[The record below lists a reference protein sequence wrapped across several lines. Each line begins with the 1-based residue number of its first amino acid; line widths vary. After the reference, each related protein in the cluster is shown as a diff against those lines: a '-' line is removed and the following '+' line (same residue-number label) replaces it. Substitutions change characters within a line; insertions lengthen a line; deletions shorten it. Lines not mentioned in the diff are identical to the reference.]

1 MRTGTEIKVGIITVL
16 AIVLVVAYTF
26 YVREFRARAA
36 TYTVNVTFDD
46 ARGLQRGDQVRMVGV
61 KIGEVRS
68 VQISLSLKAAVEL
81 AIYRQHALYSHYQF
95 QIATSGIIQERFVEV
110 IPQPRDPY
118 AVQIKDGGTVEGIT
132 TPGFSALLAAGS
144 DVLENLNRTSRQLNV
159 VLADQEILSG
169 IRDALRSFSAAAS
182 AAAELAE
189 STAALTEQS
198 QPEILATL
206 KGLNMAVTDLR
217 AMSAELRAQLGEGAA
232 LEDLQQTAQHAR
244 EAAANAERVTA
255 ALAELASDAR
265 VQQQLRETISAVHQA
280 AESAKRVGDDLEVF
294 SGELREAAPA
304 VPKVAQE
311 VEQMAGT
318 TAALRDRL
326 KPPEINAA
334 FDVLYG
340 AAADHTFPSARLDL
354 KTSDDTFLRFGID
367 DIGDESAV
375 NVQLGE
381 RQRQAVLRYGLVRSR
396 LGVGFDFKLPH
407 EGVLSVDLFDPN
419 EPRADI
425 LADVPLVLG
434 RSDWCLVT
442 GLRDLGDEGMFVG
455 GIRLKR

>member
-1 MRTGTEIKVGIITVL
+1 MRTGTEIKVGLITVL

-68 VQISLSLKAAVEL
+68 VEISPSLKAAVEL
-81 AIYRQHALYSHYQF
+81 AIYRQHALYSHYKF

-110 IPQPRDPY
+110 IPQPQDPY

-132 TPGFSALLAAGS
+132 TPGFSQLLAAGG

-159 VLADQEILSG
+159 VLADQQLLAG
-169 IRDALRSFSAAAS
+169 VRQALRSFSTAAS
-182 AAAELAE
+182 AAAKLAE

-206 KGLNMAVTDLR
+206 KGLKMAVSDLR
-217 AMSAELRAQLGEGAA
+217 AMSAELRAQLAEGAA
-232 LEDLQQTAQHAR
+232 LEDLQQTAHHAR

-255 ALAELASDAR
+255 ALAELTSDAQL
-265 VQQQLRETISAVHQA
+265 QQQVREAVSAVHEA
-280 AESAKRVGDDLEVF
+280 AESAKRVGEDLEVF
-294 SGELREAAPA
+294 SGELREVAPA

-311 VEQMAGT
+311 VEKIAGT

-334 FDVLYG
+334 FDVLYSSD
-340 AAADHTFPSARLDL
+340 ADHTFPSARLDL

-367 DIGDESAV
+367 DIGEESDV
-375 NVQLGE
+375 SIQLGE
-381 RQRQAVLRYGLVRSR
+381 RQRSAVLRYGLFRSS
-396 LGVGFDFKLPH
+396 LGVGFDFDLPRD
-407 EGVLSVDLFDPN
+407 GVLSVDLFDPN

-425 LADVPLVLG
+425 LADVPLVMG
-434 RSDWCLVT
+434 RPDWRVVT
-442 GLRDLGDEGMFVG
+442 GFRDVGDDEIFVG